1 LNTVSQVPG
10 SFRDPRGQV
19 FECDGRILRTINAS
33 AFADYS
39 FAKESGLL
47 ARWVAEGRFIDS
59 REIDPPESFALAG
72 DVRVVE
78 HERIGCVSYPY
89 EWSFGM
95 LQAAALH
102 HLDLQRE
109 ALDSGISFS
118 DATAYNVQFR
128 GVQPVFIDLLSL
140 QRYREGDFWLG
151 YKQFCEQF
159 LNPLLLRSTLGI
171 THNAWFRGGLEGIGS
186 ADLARIL
193 PLRSKFSFKVL
204 AHVLGPAKMQAVA
217 LSRRQKV
224 TTTESRFT
232 SRGLSRNGFV
242 GILEQLRNWIAKLKP
257 LDIGESTWGDYQDTH
272 TYDDAESQ
280 AKRAF
285 VAEFVAQVRPRTL
298 GDFGCNSGAFSEIAC
313 QNGAESVVGFEY
325 DPIAL
330 ERAYQRAVANKL
342 NFLPLYLDAANPS
355 PAQGWA
361 QRERPGLAQ
370 RMQFDAIMAL
380 AFEHHLAIGR
390 NVPLNDV
397 VAWLVGFAPRGIIEF
412 VHKSDSTIQLML
424 AGREDIFPDYSQ
436 DAFEQALNKVAR
448 IEKAQQ
454 ITKEGRMLYWY
465 ERPATADDAGI
476 S

>member
-1 LNTVSQVPG
+1 MSQVPG

-19 FECDGRILRTINAS
+19 FECDGRIFRTINPTAY
-33 AFADYS
+33 ADYT
-39 FAKESGLL
+39 FAKDSGLL
-47 ARWVAEGRFIDS
+47 ARWIDDGRFIAS
-59 REIDPPESFALAG
+59 HEIDPPESIALARG
-72 DVRVVE
+72 VRLVE
-78 HERIGCVSYPY
+78 HERISCVSYPY

-95 LQAAALH
+95 LQAGALH

-109 ALDSGISFS
+109 ALDAGISFA
-118 DATAYNVQFR
+118 DASAYNVQFR

-171 THNAWFRGGLEGIGS
+171 TYNAWFRGALEGIGS
-186 ADLARIL
+186 ADLGRML
-193 PLRSKFSFKVL
+193 PLRSKFSYKVL

-224 TTTESRFT
+224 TATESRVT
-232 SRGLSRNGFV
+232 SRGLSRNGYI

-257 LDIGESTWGDYQDTH
+257 LDTGESTWGDYQDSH
-272 TYDDAESQ
+272 TYDDAETQ

-298 GDFGCNSGAFSEIAC
+298 GDFGCNSGAFSEVAC
-313 QNGAESVVGFEY
+313 QNGAEMVIGFEY

-330 ERAYQRAVANKL
+330 EGAYQRAVANEL

-361 QRERPGLAQ
+361 QQERAGLAQ
-370 RMQFDAIMAL
+370 RMQFDAIIAL

-390 NVPLNDV
+390 NVPLKDV

-412 VHKSDSTIQLML
+412 VHKNDSTIQLML

-436 DAFEQALNKVAR
+436 DAFEQAVNNVAR
-448 IEKAQQ
+448 IEKVQQ

-465 ERPATADDAGI
+465 ERPVAAVHGGTN
-476 S
+476 